1 MQQPIITEPGHR
13 APAFF
18 AAIFGVM
25 ALIPGAAAAQAS
37 LPPLRAGASA
47 TYKFHCESTLTLSVK
62 GREQK
67 EGLDAT
73 LELRAE
79 TAEKN
84 QQGQTP
90 VKVSVQ
96 RIQAKATRFRSEY
109 SLDTNRRDAGKP
121 MATAQFAPLLALS
134 QQPLELLY
142 EQGRLVEVGG
152 ADEFGAKLEQLL
164 KKDFQGSEEYE
175 FASPVYAALAGNDA
189 LLAAWK
195 NVVVAELPVSAKP
208 GEPWMEEEDVQFTG
222 DVPSE
227 AWLGML
233 EAHVKTTS
241 RMKQESDG
249 SAEITSQIEAGQNEA
264 RQAKLGP
271 NDFSYSVSGVTGKR
285 TLHIDADGLVR
296 ELTLDREIK
305 VTGKLEFG
313 DGIPIELNSAV
324 TVRLERANATP

>member
-1 MQQPIITEPGHR
+1 MRQTIISEPGHR
-13 APAFF
+13 PPAFV
-18 AAIFGVM
+18 AAIFGFI
-25 ALIPGAAAAQAS
+25 ALIPSAVAAQPSS
-37 LPPLRAGASA
+37 LPLRAGASA
-47 TYKFHCESTLTLSVK
+47 SYKFHCESTLTLAVN
-62 GREQK
+62 GREQE

-79 TAEKN
+79 VGQKN

-90 VKVSVQ
+90 VKVRVQ

-121 MATAQFAPLLALS
+121 MATTQFAPLLALS

-142 EQGRLVEVGG
+142 EQGRLVQVGG
-152 ADEFGAKLEQLL
+152 ADEFAAKLEQLL

-175 FASPVYAALAGNDA
+175 FASPVYAALAGNEA
-189 LLAAWK
+189 LLTAWK
-195 NVVVAELPVSAKP
+195 NVVVAELPVAAKA
-208 GEPWMEEEDVQFTG
+208 GEPWIEEEDLQFTG

-233 EAHVKTTS
+233 QAHVKTTS
-241 RMKQESDG
+241 RMKQETDG
-249 SAEITSQIEAGQNEA
+249 SSEITSQFEAGQNET
-264 RQAKLGP
+264 RQTKLGP
-271 NDFSYSVSGVTGKR
+271 NDFSYSVSGVAGKR

>member
-1 MQQPIITEPGHR
+1 MRQTIISEPGHR
-13 APAFF
+13 APLFV
-18 AAIFGVM
+18 AAIFGFI
-25 ALIPGAAAAQAS
+25 ALIPSAVAAQPSS
-37 LPPLRAGASA
+37 LPLRAGASA
-47 TYKFHCESTLTLSVK
+47 TYKFHCESTLTLAVN
-62 GREQK
+62 GREQE

-79 TAEKN
+79 VGQKN

-109 SLDTNRRDAGKP
+109 SLDTNSRDADKP
-121 MATAQFAPLLALS
+121 IATMQFAPLLALS

-142 EQGRLVEVGG
+142 EQGRLVQVGG
-152 ADEFGAKLEQLL
+152 ADVFATKLEQLL

-175 FASPVYAALAGNDA
+175 FASPVYAALSGNDA

-208 GEPWMEEEDVQFTG
+208 GESWKEEEDVQFTG

-241 RMKQESDG
+241 RMKQGTDG
-249 SAEITSQIEAGQNEA
+249 SAEITSQFEAGQNEA
-264 RQAKLGP
+264 RHAKLGP

-285 TLHIDADGLVR
+285 TLYIDADGLTR

-313 DGIPIELNSAV
+313 NVIPIELTSAV
-324 TVRLERANATP
+324 MVRLERANATP